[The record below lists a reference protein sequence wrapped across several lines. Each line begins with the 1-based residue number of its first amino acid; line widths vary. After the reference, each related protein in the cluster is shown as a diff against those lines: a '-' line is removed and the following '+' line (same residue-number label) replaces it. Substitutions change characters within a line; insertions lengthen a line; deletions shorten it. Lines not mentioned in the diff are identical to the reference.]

1 MNARFAPRIRL
12 LLAGLCAAVLAGCSS
27 VHSWVQLGSD
37 HPARAGASVSVPLG
51 K

>member
-1 MNARFAPRIRL
+1 MRTSRL
-12 LLAGLCAAVLAGCSS
+12 QSLFFAGLCVALLAGCSA

-37 HPARAGASVSVPLG
+37 RPARAGASVSVPLG